1 MNLGLASGLPVA
13 NRLAK
18 VKAIN
23 PERQSR
29 VYVADASADGS
40 LRTNRALLVA
50 HGPPRTRVPEGR
62 SKIGRR
68 FSAGFLRFQIDPVPE
83 GRGERCGQ
91 KMIRVAALFCDGAKV
106 WPEPCSYRRSQP
118 RFAVL
123 CAENIMDQ
131 NRAKGV
137 GHCETYTITEIT
149 TCKYVLIIT
158 TPSPRPCGTGSIL
171 VYWNT
176 GAEAPAYYQSA
187 SPRRRNVGRASSPV
201 ASPK

>member
-62 SKIGRR
+62 SKIGRW
-68 FSAGFLRFQIDPVPE
+68 FSAGFFTI
-83 GRGERCGQ
+83 
-91 KMIRVAALFCDGAKV
+91 
-106 WPEPCSYRRSQP
+106 S
-118 RFAVL
+118 
-123 CAENIMDQ
+123 
-131 NRAKGV
+131 NR
-137 GHCETYTITEIT
+137 
-149 TCKYVLIIT
+149 
-158 TPSPRPCGTGSIL
+158 PRPGGP
-171 VYWNT
+171 
-176 GAEAPAYYQSA
+176 G
-187 SPRRRNVGRASSPV
+187 
-201 ASPK
+201 

>member
-68 FSAGFLRFQIDPVPE
+68 FSAGFLRFQIGPVPA
-83 GRGERCGQ
+83 GRGSFLCIGIPALKRRPIIKAPLRG
-91 KMIRVAALFCDGAKV
+91 AAMWDG
-106 WPEPCSYRRSQP
+106 
-118 RFAVL
+118 
-123 CAENIMDQ
+123 
-131 NRAKGV
+131 
-137 GHCETYTITEIT
+137 
-149 TCKYVLIIT
+149 
-158 TPSPRPCGTGSIL
+158 SPRPSHRQ
-171 VYWNT
+171 NN
-176 GAEAPAYYQSA
+176 
-187 SPRRRNVGRASSPV
+187 SPCRL
-201 ASPK
+201 

>member
-1 MNLGLASGLPVA
+1 MTAERS
-13 NRLAK
+13 NRIG
-18 VKAIN
+18 AIN
-23 PERQSR
+23 SEAFSAVMACRRLRPGLRLR
-29 VYVADASADGS
+29 ASLRGTIVADGS
-40 LRTNRALLVA
+40 LRANRALLVA

-137 GHCETYTITEIT
+137 GHCETYT
-149 TCKYVLIIT
+149 
-158 TPSPRPCGTGSIL
+158 G
-171 VYWNT
+171 N
-176 GAEAPAYYQSA
+176 A
-187 SPRRRNVGRASSPV
+187 NNNM
-201 ASPK
+201 